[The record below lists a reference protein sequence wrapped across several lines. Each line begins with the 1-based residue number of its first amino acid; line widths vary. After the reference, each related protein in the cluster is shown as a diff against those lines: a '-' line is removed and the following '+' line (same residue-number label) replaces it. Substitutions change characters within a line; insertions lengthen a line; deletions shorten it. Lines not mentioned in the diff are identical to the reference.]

1 MCSASRAELAT
12 MTATAS
18 WTICR
23 TFATVMSAA
32 KPFTLEH
39 FRRWAADVLLDTQE
53 PWEVEGFQ
61 ADFLEDVF
69 VGTPE
74 CWFVIPEGN
83 GKTTLTAGLAL
94 YHCQFTPSARVPWA
108 ASSRDQAEIGYDVA
122 QALVF
127 RSPAL
132 RPLFK
137 CLEGYRRI
145 RCDSM
150 GSRIQVF
157 AADDRT
163 GDGIIPTLCILDE
176 LHRHRDL
183 KLYRTWRGK
192 LGKRGAQIVTIST
205 AGEPG
210 GDFEETRERIRKGAT
225 AVVEKKGDTLV
236 RVCSPQ
242 LVLHEWAV
250 PEKGDVEDLALVKRA
265 NPFSG
270 ITEESLREKRA
281 SETMILSHWRRFTCN
296 LPTPSDQDMF
306 VEDADWDAL
315 GGGDE
320 VADGA
325 KVCLGAD
332 GSRTWD
338 TTVVAWASVAVDGRI
353 DVGANVFS
361 VREEAAHHTLHH
373 GGKIDFDDVEAFVI
387 DQFDRFSVYEVAY
400 DPKYLDRSMEIVE
413 MRLPESR
420 ITAVEP
426 SSKHMRDAL
435 QEFYSV
441 VAEGRLRHNDDEVLA
456 AHLANTRAERG
467 FSGEIRRV
475 AKIDPRKPIDAVPA
489 LALAVWRASR
499 LKAPGELKL
508 AWV

>member
-1 MCSASRAELAT
+1 MCSAIPVASES
-12 MTATAS
+12 MTVMAS
-18 WTICR
+18 SMICR
-23 TFATVMSAA
+23 TFVTAMSATE
-32 KPFTLEH
+32 PFTLEH

-53 PWEVEGFQ
+53 PWEVEDFQ
-61 ADFLEDVF
+61 AAFLEDVF
-69 VGTPE
+69 AGTPE

-94 YHCQFTPSARVPWA
+94 YHCQFRPSARVPWA

-127 RSPAL
+127 RSPKL

-205 AGEPG
+205 AGDPG
-210 GDFEETRERIRKGAT
+210 GEFEETRDRIRQGTAAT
-225 AVVEKKGDTLV
+225 IERPADTCVLV
-236 RVCSPQ
+236 RSPQ
-242 LVLHEWAV
+242 LVMHEWAV
-250 PEKGDVEDLALVKRA
+250 PLKGDVEDFDLVKRA

-270 ITEESLREKRA
+270 ITRESLVEKRA

-296 LPTPSDQDMF
+296 LPTPSDQDLF
-306 VEDADWDAL
+306 VEDADWEAL
-315 GGGDE
+315 GDGE
-320 VADGA
+320 KIADGA
-325 KVCLGAD
+325 RVCLGAD

-338 TTVVAWASVAVDGRI
+338 TTVVAWASVAADGRI
-353 DVGANVFS
+353 DVAAHVFS
-361 VREEAAHHTLHH
+361 VREDIAYHTLHN

-387 DQFDRFSVYEVAY
+387 DQFDRFTVHEVAY

-413 MRLPESR
+413 MRLPEAR
-420 ITAVEP
+420 VAAVEP
-426 SSKHMRDAL
+426 SSKAMRDAL

-441 VAEGRLRHNDDEVLA
+441 VAEGRLRHNSDDVVA

-489 LALAVWRASR
+489 LALAVWRAAR
-499 LKAPGELKL
+499 LKAPGEPAF
-508 AWV
+508 AWA